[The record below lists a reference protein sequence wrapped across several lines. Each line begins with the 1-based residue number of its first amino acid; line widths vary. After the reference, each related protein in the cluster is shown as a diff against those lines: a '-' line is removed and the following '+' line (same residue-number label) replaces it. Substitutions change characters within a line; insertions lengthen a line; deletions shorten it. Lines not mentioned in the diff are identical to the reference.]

1 MAKHEKK
8 VLKIKDKDKKEIS
21 GPINDGMNT
30 PVPDTTSTH
39 IVLESEAALFKQAES
54 PLGNPHKV

>member
-8 VLKIKDKDKKEIS
+8 VLKIKDKKEIS

-39 IVLESEAALFKQAES
+39 VVSESEAALLQQAEN
-54 PLGNPHKV
+54 PLGDPHKV